1 MRPANFHRCTFL
13 LCGLFVVGQVQAQE
27 TVSPPTR
34 AATAEIKL
42 RKSVV
47 VRQFQGREISGE
59 ERQIGRGD
67 SLWRILIEE
76 KGLADRKF
84 HSYLVVIRGLNPQV
98 KNLDV
103 LRAGDKIFIPLNLGD
118 EDENLPGSK
127 TAAAE
132 AVRPGSGRTV
142 DYQVRAGEHLY
153 RILRDRYKS
162 ADERKLAQYYSLV
175 QDLNPERKNWDIL
188 VEGEIIRLPADQNSQ
203 IATASEIKS
212 PPAPKL
218 PAPAPEVATES
229 APKPKIAP
237 AKPEVSASGG
247 GKSQPAAGL
256 RPPGPVSVGEPT
268 SGAKVAPARPLDIE
282 QTMRSAAR
290 HNIHLLVRVAE
301 ATGSE
306 VQSSGEEVIQL
317 PDGDIRLDKSVFPV
331 IYNASIGQRVVVDPD
346 GKIPASLKAKFNDPR
361 VGTVVLPMSNG
372 LSVADAGRQLLSA
385 IGYLPLPDDR
395 PVVVQEAGITFEAK
409 GNWMALAPVVSNK
422 AQEVL
427 VINLTE
433 HPNEIPLYLTTA
445 LAKQGLS
452 FRDVVLARQASSMK
466 PARPQSLMRN
476 FGPAKELPKDK
487 SEIVDALLLS
497 FRIPF
502 GVAENVSVELR
513 DGLRM
518 ETKLDR
524 LFELEGRRTAI
535 LFRRIDPLVRQALQ
549 DRHAT
554 KVAELD
560 IQSLSSREV
569 ISGLLSLL
577 GDHAVY
583 SEHRF
588 AAVEG
593 PIQDRLTLKAWG
605 FNLKQK
611 QIFLTDRQIPS
622 AFQRFFFE
630 KGLDIV
636 YFR

>member
-1 MRPANFHRCTFL
+1 MRPAKLHRRTL
-13 LCGLFVVGQVQAQE
+13 LFCGLFVVGQVHAQE
-27 TVSPPTR
+27 TVSAPTR
-34 AATAEIKL
+34 AAKAEIKL

-59 ERQIGRGD
+59 ERQIGPGD

-76 KGLADRKF
+76 KGLTDRKF

-103 LRAGDKIFIPLNLGD
+103 LRAGDKIFIPLNLAD
-118 EDENLPGSK
+118 EDETLRGSK
-127 TAAAE
+127 ASAAE
-132 AVRPGSGRTV
+132 VVRPGAGRTV

-188 VEGEIIRLPADQNSQ
+188 VEGEIIRLPADPNSEV
-203 IATASEIKS
+203 ATGEIKS
-212 PPAPKL
+212 QPSPKL
-218 PAPAPEVATES
+218 PARAPAVAAESATKPKIGAAKPEVATPGRAKGEP
-229 APKPKIAP
+229 AVTLAAP
-237 AKPEVSASGG
+237 AP
-247 GKSQPAAGL
+247 L
-256 RPPGPVSVGEPT
+256 DTGEPT
-268 SGAKVAPARPLDIE
+268 SEAKVAPAKPLDVQ

-290 HNIHLLVRVAE
+290 HNLHLLVKVAE

-317 PDGDIRLDKSVFPV
+317 PDGNIRLDKSVFPV
-331 IYNASIGQRVVVDPD
+331 VYNASIGQRVIVDPD

-361 VGTVVLPMSNG
+361 VGAVVLPMSNG
-372 LSVADAGRQLLSA
+372 LTVADASRQLLSA
-385 IGYLPLPDDR
+385 VGYQLLPADR
-395 PVVVQEAGITFEAK
+395 PVVVQEAGITVEAK

-422 AQEVL
+422 AEEVL
-427 VINLTE
+427 IINLTE
-433 HPNEIPLYLTTA
+433 HSNEIPPYLTAA
-445 LAKQGLS
+445 LAKRGLI
-452 FRDVVLARQASSMK
+452 FRDVVLAQQANPVK
-466 PARPQSLMRN
+466 PAQPRSLMRN
-476 FGPAKELPKDK
+476 FGPAKELPQDK

-497 FRIPF
+497 FRVPF

-524 LFELEGRRTAI
+524 LFELEGQRTAI
-535 LFRRIDPLVRQALQ
+535 LFRPIDPLVRQALQ

-560 IQSLSSREV
+560 IHSLSSREL

-577 GDHAVY
+577 GQRAEY

-588 AAVEG
+588 AAAEG
-593 PIQDRLTLKAWG
+593 PIQDQLTLKAWG
-605 FNLKQK
+605 FNLKQR

-622 AFQRFFFE
+622 TFQRFFFE
-630 KGLDIV
+630 KGLDIL